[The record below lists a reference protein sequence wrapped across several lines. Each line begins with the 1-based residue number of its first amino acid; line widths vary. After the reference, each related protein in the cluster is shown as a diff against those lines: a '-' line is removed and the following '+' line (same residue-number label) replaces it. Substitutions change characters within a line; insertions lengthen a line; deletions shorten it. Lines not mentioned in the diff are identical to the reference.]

1 MISINKTYIPSNE
14 QQIVIDFFCDDIS
27 GTGFG
32 QITSIELYKKTSGT
46 EYKYTVSQSL
56 SSTESYFNSSV
67 DYGSLQLIILDS
79 SITKT
84 NETDPDFTFDGV
96 IRIKAI
102 LSDDENP
109 IEGLVYNRY
118 EFYDYKSKIVSLNED
133 FTNISKLSKAINTVT
148 FLERMLD
155 YCIDKAQEEEAN
167 RYYREL
173 VKVSNFWYSNII
185 QNNPNSIY

>member
-27 GTGFG
+27 GAGFG

-79 SITKT
+79 SIIKT

-96 IRIKAI
+96 IRIKVI
-102 LSDDENP
+102 LSDDADP

-118 EFYDYKSKIVSLNED
+118 EFYDYKSKIISLNED

>member
-27 GTGFG
+27 GAGFS

-56 SSTESYFNSSV
+56 SSTESYYNTTL
-67 DYGSLQLIILDS
+67 DYGSLQLVIIDS
-79 SITKT
+79 AIVKAK
-84 NETDPDFTFDGV
+84 ETDPDFTFDGV
-96 IRIKAI
+96 IRIKVI
-102 LSDDENP
+102 LSDDQDP

-118 EFYDYKSKIVSLNED
+118 EFYDYKSKIISLNED